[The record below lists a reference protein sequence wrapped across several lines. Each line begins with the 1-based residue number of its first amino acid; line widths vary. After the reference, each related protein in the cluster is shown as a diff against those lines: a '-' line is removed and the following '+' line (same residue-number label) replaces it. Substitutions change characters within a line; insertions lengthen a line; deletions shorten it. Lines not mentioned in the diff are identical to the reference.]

1 MNILSN
7 KTMAS
12 VTKSKPD
19 EAKKLF
25 AMAQTDADRRFK
37 FYQYLAGRDL
47 KPATAPAAVSPK
59 PQTSVDQQP

>member
-1 MNILSN
+1 ML
-7 KTMAS
+7 
-12 VTKSKPD
+12 TKSKPE

-47 KPATAPAAVSPK
+47 KPAAAPAPVSPK
-59 PQTSVDQQP
+59 PQASIDQQP